1 MKKFGLYSVVL
12 AALLVGGC
20 TQKTV
25 QVDTSSDVSTSG
37 YSQGDVDSKLN
48 AMDNVVLDFVEGLSD
63 GGDWRNDRVFS
74 TMIDGKL
81 VQVTS
86 LYFPFDKFHLTPDMV
101 TRAKA
106 NSSSIMAVGRD
117 VKITI
122 EGNTDEWG
130 TDEYNYALGLKRANT
145 TKEALV
151 ADGVNATTIAMV
163 SFGEGNPV
171 CTDKTQECWKMNRRA
186 DYKVLP

>member
-1 MKKFGLYSVVL
+1 MRKLGLYSVVL

-20 TQKTV
+20 TQKSV
-25 QVDTSSDVSTSG
+25 QVDSDAS
-37 YSQGDVDSKLN
+37 SQGYQETSKLD
-48 AMDNVVLDFVEGLSD
+48 AIDSLDMNFVSGFKD
-63 GGDWRNDRVFS
+63 GGDWRNDRVFE

-81 VQVTS
+81 VRLTS

-101 TRAKA
+101 TRAKD
-106 NSSSIMAVGRD
+106 NSSSILAIGRD
-117 VKITI
+117 VKITL

-145 TKEALV
+145 AKVALV
-151 ADGVNATTIAMV
+151 ADGVNESTISMV

-171 CTDKTQECWKMNRRA
+171 CTEKTRECWKMNRRV

>member
-20 TQKTV
+20 KQKTV

>member
-1 MKKFGLYSVVL
+1 MKKIGLYSVVL

-20 TQKTV
+20 TQKSV
-25 QVDTSSDVSTSG
+25 QVDSDSVSTGAHSNG
-37 YSQGDVDSKLN
+37 LDSKLN
-48 AMDNVVLDFVEGLSD
+48 AMDNVKLDFVEGLSD

-86 LYFPFDKFHLTPDMV
+86 LYFPFDKFHLTEDMV
-101 TRAKA
+101 TRAKT
-106 NSSSIMAVGRD
+106 NSQSILAVGRD
-117 VKITI
+117 VKITL
-122 EGNTDEWG
+122 ECNTDEWG

-145 TKEALV
+145 AKQALV
-151 ADGVNATTIAMV
+151 NDGVNAATIAMV

-171 CTDKTQECWKMNRRA
+171 CTEKSQKCWQMNRRV
-186 DYKVLP
+186 DYKVMP

>member
-25 QVDTSSDVSTSG
+25 QVDTSSDVSTPAHT
-37 YSQGDVDSKLN
+37 QGDVDSKLN
-48 AMDNVVLDFVEGLSD
+48 AMDNVTLDFVEGLSD

-106 NSSSIMAVGRD
+106 NSSAIMSVGRD

-145 TKEALV
+145 TKEALIT
-151 ADGVNATTIAMV
+151 DGVNASTISMV

>member
-1 MKKFGLYSVVL
+1 MKNLGLYSVVL
-12 AALLVGGC
+12 VALLVGGC
-20 TQKTV
+20 SQKTV
-25 QVDTSSDVSTSG
+25 QVD
-37 YSQGDVDSKLN
+37 GDSVATPAYQDNVHSKLD
-48 AMDNVVLDFVEGLSD
+48 AIDNVPLGYVEGFSD
-63 GGDWRNDRVFS
+63 GGDWRNPRVFS

-81 VQVTS
+81 VQMTS

-106 NSSSIMAVGRD
+106 NSQSVLAIGRD
-117 VKITI
+117 VKITV

-130 TDEYNYALGLKRANT
+130 TDEYNYALGLRRANT
-145 TKEALV
+145 AKEALV
-151 ADGVNATTIAMV
+151 ADGVNAATISMV

-171 CTDKTQECWKMNRRA
+171 CTEKTKECWQMNRRA

>member
-48 AMDNVVLDFVEGLSD
+48 AMDNIVLDFVEGLSD

-106 NSSSIMAVGRD
+106 NSSAIMAVGRD

-145 TKEALV
+145 TKEALIT
-151 ADGVNATTIAMV
+151 DGVNASTISMV

>member
-86 LYFPFDKFHLTPDMV
+86 LYFPFDKFHLTSDMV

-106 NSSSIMAVGRD
+106 NSSAIMAVGRD

-145 TKEALV
+145 TKEALIT
-151 ADGVNATTIAMV
+151 DGVNASTISMV